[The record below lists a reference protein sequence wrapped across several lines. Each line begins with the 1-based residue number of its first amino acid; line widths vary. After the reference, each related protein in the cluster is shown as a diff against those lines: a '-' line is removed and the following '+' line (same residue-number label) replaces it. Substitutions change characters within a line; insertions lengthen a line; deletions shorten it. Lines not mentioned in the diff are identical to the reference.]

1 LSVKIQPFYL
11 TCLAHAS
18 YMIESEGMAAVVD
31 PQRDVEIYLEE
42 AKQQGLRI
50 GFVIETHLHADF
62 VSGHTELAART
73 GATICISAQAG
84 AKFAHRAMRDGE
96 KIAFG
101 KCELSFLETPGH
113 TPESMCVVVTD
124 LERGAEPWAV
134 LTGDTLFI
142 GDVGRPD
149 LSPEYTAQQLAGMLY
164 DSLHWKLLQLAD
176 GVEVFPA
183 HGAGSLCGRSIGN
196 ERSSTIGKE
205 KQFNY
210 ALQPMARE
218 AFVQMLTTDLPERPG
233 YFSRDAEINREG
245 AEAMEELKPLAAL
258 TPEQVERAVS
268 AAKDAAI
275 VLDTRPSGDYFAAHI
290 PGSVHI
296 ALAGQ
301 YASWAGAI
309 IGLDQPIVLLAEDA
323 ERVEESRMRLARVG
337 IERVAGYVEGGIR
350 GWQRS
355 GRRVAQS
362 AQVSAVELRNLL
374 AAGNEIQV
382 VDVRRPAEWDT
393 GHIAEG
399 RLKPLNQFAALLTQ
413 NGEASKKLLADL
425 DRARPVAV
433 HCKSGYRSAIAASLL
448 ERAGFATV
456 ASLTGG
462 FDAWEAHALPKISQ
476 RAAETHERASRAQ

>member
-1 LSVKIQPFYL
+1 MKLQPFYL

-18 YMIESEGMAAVVD
+18 YMIENEGIAAVVD

-42 AKQQGLRI
+42 AKREGLRI
-50 GFVIETHLHADF
+50 AYVIETHLHADF

-73 GATICISAQAG
+73 GAEICISARAG
-84 AKFAHRAMRDGE
+84 AKFPHRAMHDSD

-101 KCELSFLETPGH
+101 KCELTFLETPGH
-113 TPESMCVVVTD
+113 TPESMCFVVTD
-124 LERGAEPWAV
+124 LERDTEPWAV

-149 LSPEYTAQQLAGMLY
+149 LSPGYTAQQLAGMLY
-164 DSLHWKLLQLAD
+164 DSLHGKLLRLAD
-176 GVEVFPA
+176 SVEVFPA
-183 HGAGSLCGRSIGN
+183 HGAGSLCGRSIGS

-210 ALQPMARE
+210 ALQPMTRE
-218 AFVQMLTTDLPERPG
+218 AFIEMLTTDLPERPG

-245 AEAMEELKPLAAL
+245 AEAMEELKPLDAL
-258 TPEQVERAVS
+258 SPVQVERLTS
-268 AAKDAAI
+268 TAKSAAI

-296 ALAGQ
+296 PLSGQ

-309 IGLDQPIVLLAEDA
+309 VGLDQPIILLAEDE
-323 ERVEESRMRLARVG
+323 ERLAESRMRLARVG
-337 IERVAGYVEGGIR
+337 IERVVGYAEGGIAA
-350 GWQRS
+350 WQRS
-355 GRRVAQS
+355 GRRVAQT
-362 AQVSAVELRNLL
+362 AQIGALELRNQL
-374 AAGNEIQV
+374 ATGNEIQV
-382 VDVRRPAEWDT
+382 VDVRRAAEWDA

-399 RLKPLNQFAALLTQ
+399 RLKPLNQFAALLAS

-425 DRARPVAV
+425 DPVRPVAV
-433 HCKSGYRSAIAASLL
+433 HCKSGYRGAIAASLL

-456 ASLTGG
+456 ANVTGG
-462 FDAWEAHALPKISQ
+462 FDAWEAQKLPKISHG
-476 RAAETHERASRAQ
+476 AAHAH